1 GNSHQCSLNGYE
13 CTIRLYARIDMP
25 RKNNSLGRKVG
36 KQQTYKEKKGI
47 KYSMEEIIETH
58 DGDPPV

>member
-1 GNSHQCSLNGYE
+1 
-13 CTIRLYARIDMP
+13 MP